1 MKKYKF
7 IPLIIR
13 GESCKIALD
22 EICYIYRS
30 TRKLMFETDGG
41 LKHTYDKLDDIE
53 PFLSPEFFRC
63 MVGCSINL
71 SRIYDMKDL
80 IVFFDNGKIF
90 RPGKETYLKIK
101 RKYNEYLLHLLYQSK
116 EDDDDDD

>member
-63 MVGCSINL
+63 MVGCS
-71 SRIYDMKDL
+71 SD
-80 IVFFDNGKIF
+80 VW
-90 RPGKETYLKIK
+90 
-101 RKYNEYLLHLLYQSK
+101 
-116 EDDDDDD
+116 